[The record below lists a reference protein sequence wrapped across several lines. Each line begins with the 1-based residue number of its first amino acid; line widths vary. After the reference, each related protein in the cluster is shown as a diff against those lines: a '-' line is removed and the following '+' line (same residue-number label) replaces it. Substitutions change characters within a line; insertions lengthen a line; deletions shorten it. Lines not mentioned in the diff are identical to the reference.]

1 MTELDVR
8 IALAVRD
15 SAIVTDALSSA
26 NPANV
31 FAAIDAWSRPVLQ
44 QALCTVNRFDSVNMA
59 VVRLYSSDPV
69 SYPPGGS
76 KQKRGMPWGEH
87 VLLNRRVYVGE
98 GIDAIRASFDD
109 HAAIL
114 GLGLQS
120 VINVPVVV
128 GDVCLGTVNFLMKE
142 TRILDSHVSFARL
155 AAHMAA
161 PGFLAQP

>member
-1 MTELDVR
+1 MTALDTR
-8 IALAVRD
+8 IANAIHD
-15 SAIVTDALSSA
+15 SAVVADALASKDA
-26 NPANV
+26 K
-31 FAAIDAWSRPVLQ
+31 AIFGTIDQWAKSVLQ
-44 QALCTVNRFDSVNMA
+44 QALFTVNRFDEENMA

-87 VLLNRRVYVGE
+87 VLLKRQIYVGE
-98 GIDAIRASFDD
+98 GSDAIRESFDD

-128 GDVCLGTVNFLMKE
+128 GDQCLGTVNFLMREPKIQE
-142 TRILDSHVSFARL
+142 AHINFARL
-155 AAHMAA
+155 AAQLTAT
-161 PGFLAQP
+161 GFR

>member
-8 IALAVRD
+8 IAQAVRD
-15 SAIVTDALSSA
+15 SAVVTDALTSTD
-26 NPANV
+26 PAAV
-31 FAAIDAWSRPVLQ
+31 FAAMDKWSQPVLQ

-87 VLLNRRVYVGE
+87 VLLQRRIYVGE
-98 GIDAIRASFDD
+98 GPDAIRASFDD
-109 HAAIL
+109 HSAIL

-128 GDVCLGTVNFLMKE
+128 GDVCLGTVNFLMRE
-142 TRILDSHVSFARL
+142 ARVQDAHVSFARL
-155 AAHMAA
+155 AAYLTVS
-161 PGFLAQP
+161 GFPR

>member
-8 IALAVRD
+8 IAQAVRD
-15 SAIVTDALSSA
+15 SAAVTDALTSA
-26 NPANV
+26 DPAAV
-31 FAAIDAWSRPVLQ
+31 FAAMDKWSQPVLQ
-44 QALCTVNRFDSVNMA
+44 QALCTVNRFDSLNMA

-87 VLLNRRVYVGE
+87 VLLQRRIYVGE
-98 GIDAIRASFDD
+98 GPDAIRASFDD
-109 HAAIL
+109 HSAIL

-128 GDVCLGTVNFLMKE
+128 GDVCLGTVNFLMRE
-142 TRILDSHVSFARL
+142 ARVQDAHVSFARL
-155 AAHMAA
+155 AAYLTVS
-161 PGFLAQP
+161 GFPR